1 MKFRALGNTGMQV
14 SEIGLG
20 AWQIGGPVRG
30 YFEKLGWI
38 AHGWGSVDD
47 AASIRMMHT
56 LADVGVNFV
65 DTAAVYGA
73 GHSEEVV
80 GQAVKGKRQQWII
93 ETKGGEG
100 FHQDGVNW
108 RDFSRAKLLSEIDG
122 SLSRLGTDY
131 VDVYLLHSPSD
142 AIFCQG
148 ECLEAL
154 AEIKQSGKAR
164 FVGASVSGSQVPF
177 CVQTGIMDV
186 LQVHVN
192 ILSPASTAENLAL
205 AGDAGIGIVARGAFG
220 SGFFTGSIDATT
232 AFSENDRRSWQSEQ
246 SKIRSATVARAFQFL
261 EIPGRSLTQ
270 SYLRY
275 LLALKGVSTVIVGS
289 MNLQHMLENAATP
302 DTPLLTQHELTR
314 IDEVRSVL

>member
-1 MKFRALGNTGMQV
+1 MKYRALGNTGVQV

-47 AASIRMMHT
+47 AASIKMMHA
-56 LADVGVNFV
+56 LADAGVNFV

-73 GHSEEVV
+73 GHSEVVV
-80 GQAVKGKRQQWII
+80 GQAVKGRRQQWII

-100 FHQDGVNW
+100 FHPDGVNW
-108 RDFSRAKLLSEIDG
+108 RDFSQAKLLDEING
-122 SLSRLGTDY
+122 SLRRLDTDY

-142 AIFCQG
+142 AILAQG

-154 AEIKQSGKAR
+154 AKIKQSGKAR
-164 FVGASVSGSQVPF
+164 FVGASVSGNQVPF

-192 ILSPASTAENLAL
+192 ILSPASVAENLAL
-205 AGDAGIGIVARGAFG
+205 AEDAGVGIVARGAFG
-220 SGFFTGSIDATT
+220 SGFFTGSIDAST
-232 AFSENDRRSWQSEQ
+232 AFSEDDRRSWQPAQ
-246 SKIRSATVARAFQFL
+246 SKGKSAAVAQAFEFL
-261 EIPGRSLTQ
+261 EIPGRSLPQ

-289 MNLQHMLENAATP
+289 MNLEHMLENAATP
-302 DTPLLTQHELTR
+302 DTPLLTQQEMTR
-314 IDEVRSVL
+314 IDEVRSVM